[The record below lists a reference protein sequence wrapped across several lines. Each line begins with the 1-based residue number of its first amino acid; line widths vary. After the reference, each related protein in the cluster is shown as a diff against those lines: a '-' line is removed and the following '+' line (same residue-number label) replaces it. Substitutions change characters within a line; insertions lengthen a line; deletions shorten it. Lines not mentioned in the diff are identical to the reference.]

1 MADVI
6 IERDEPVVVPARRLQ
21 RTRLPA
27 PLRVP
32 ILIVLNLGIKAMLW
46 QAASSFL
53 LPELG
58 YVSKAPTDDDLYSL
72 YSPLA
77 RLITKIATVYIT
89 WARGYDFYDVSAL
102 AILTNAP
109 YAYLLLTYYQV
120 TALTV
125 AAHMNIEV
133 LSIAIPT
140 YLLRSRAPAHRSNV
154 PLRNRFL
161 LNSVWVQSTN
171 ALLAVCV
178 YAVTIYVA
186 QRTGVLNSF
195 LVTYF
200 DIPSLEAAYLENQ
213 FTVAAKIF
221 AAGFAAKEFLLN
233 PSIAAQ
239 SESGPVTP
247 VEPFDSSTADLKAT
261 LKHNFWYFDRR
272 TKTLIKQTW
281 FLCAFQVATTTQ
293 LCMTLSGAEFNG
305 AAGYAGLWA
314 MANVILASWWVWVGD
329 TDTDYEVN

>member
-6 IERDEPVVVPARRLQ
+6 IERDEPVVVPARRPQ

-32 ILIVLNLGIKAMLW
+32 ILIVLNLGIKALLW
-46 QAASSFL
+46 QAAASFL
-53 LPELG
+53 SPELG
-58 YVSKAPTDDDLYSL
+58 YVSKAPTDDDPYSL
-72 YSPLA
+72 YSPAA

-102 AILTNAP
+102 TILTNAP
-109 YAYLLLTYYQV
+109 YAYLLLTYYQI

-125 AAHMNIEV
+125 AAHMSIEV

-140 YLLRSRAPAHRSNV
+140 YLLRSRALVHRPNA

-178 YAVTIYVA
+178 YSVTIYFA
-186 QRTGVLNSF
+186 QRIGVLNSF

-221 AAGFAAKEFLLN
+221 IAGFAAKEFLLN

-239 SESGPVTP
+239 PKPGQATP
-247 VEPFDSSTADLKAT
+247 VEAFDSSTADLKAT

-281 FLCAFQVATTTQ
+281 FLCAFQVATTIQ
-293 LCMTLSGAEFNG
+293 RCMTLSGAEFNG

-314 MANVILASWWVWVGD
+314 MANVILASWWVWVGN
-329 TDTDYEVN
+329 TNTDYEVN